1 MCRAAQV
8 LVPITAGSEPV
19 EAFVPIA
26 VLRRAGADVTVAAAG
41 AGAGAGLRV
50 HAMYGVTVVADAS
63 VADCADASYDLVALP
78 VRTRRLQQQL
88 FGLAKHGRSRSR
100 SRRREVF
107 PARTTSAAARRWRA
121 S

>member
-1 MCRAAQV
+1 MCRPAQV
-8 LVPITAGSEPV
+8 LFPITEGSEPV

-41 AGAGAGLRV
+41 AGADGLRV

-78 VRTRRLQQQL
+78 VRKPAGCCR
-88 FGLAKHGRSRSR
+88 ARSS
-100 SRRREVF
+100 SL
-107 PARTTSAAARRWRA
+107 
-121 S
+121 